1 MLKLGNQAFSRLF
14 SHASF
19 THSSAGMLGCLFP
32 LTVTGAQDNVSR
44 GSAQHL
50 HVPYA
55 GFPAIREFPCFPCS
69 FGPAQS
75 SHFWCGDVRS
85 HFGWSGLSFPR
96 SRVQQNPPRQRG
108 AEGAAHSRNIALGV
122 SWREVISQPVFMCS
136 DTTRARL
143 FHLSSFPLSQCRVQC
158 LLASPGCCRP
168 TLPGKNNST
177 TPCFCK
183 RARAVPWHSH
193 PGSLSLSWS

>member
-1 MLKLGNQAFSRLF
+1 MCPEIQHSASIYHMRDSRQ
-14 SHASF
+14 SGISPA
-19 THSSAGMLGCLFP
+19 
-32 LTVTGAQDNVSR
+32 
-44 GSAQHL
+44 
-50 HVPYA
+50 
-55 GFPAIREFPCFPCS
+55 FPAALALHSHPTFGVGMYDPISGGQGSLFLGHGCS
-69 FGPAQS
+69 KTRPAR
-75 SHFWCGDVRS
+75 G
-85 HFGWSGLSFPR
+85 
-96 SRVQQNPPRQRG
+96 G

-143 FHLSSFPLSQCRVQC
+143 FRLSSFPLSQCRVQC

-168 TLPGKNNST
+168 TLPGKNST
-177 TPCFCK
+177 TLCFCK